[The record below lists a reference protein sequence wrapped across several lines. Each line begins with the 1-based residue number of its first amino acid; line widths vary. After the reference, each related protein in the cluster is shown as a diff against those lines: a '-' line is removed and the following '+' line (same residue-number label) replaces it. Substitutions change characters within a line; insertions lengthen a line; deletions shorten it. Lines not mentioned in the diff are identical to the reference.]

1 MQFIRHCKLILPGG
15 HYAKYMCLA
24 LESGVGSKMLD
35 LFRKYMD
42 AYPPDPPT
50 EQELRADSMVT
61 RCKLNR

>member
-1 MQFIRHCKLILPGG
+1 
-15 HYAKYMCLA
+15 MCLA